1 MARILVV
8 TWDGGGN
15 VPPALELGSR
25 MSARGHAVR
34 VLGPQSI
41 ASRVEAVGCQF
52 SSFSRV
58 PVLDCSRALEDQ
70 MELFL
75 MGVLGGSG
83 SARDLLDEVERDPP
97 DALVVDCMLLGA
109 LAAAERTKLPTAAL
123 VHLLYGMAVGEWSE
137 NFSALLEPVNEV
149 RSSFALRGLARD
161 QPIWASAWEPCDRL
175 LVCTAREFDV
185 PVSPLPSN
193 VCYVGPLGEPS
204 RLSEPV
210 GEPLALI
217 GFSTTC
223 QHQEAPL
230 QRTLDALSDLA
241 VRALVTLGP
250 GVRPGDIRLPPNA
263 VAEAWIPHGEVVPRC
278 SIVVTHAG
286 HGTIMAALSAGVPLL
301 CMPMG
306 RDQHENAAR
315 VEACG
320 AGRSIAND
328 SDAATIRVAIQ
339 EILAE
344 PSYRVAARRM
354 ASVIRGY
361 EGGHRAVTELETL
374 ARRSL

>member
-8 TWDGGGN
+8 TWEGGGN
-15 VPPALELGSR
+15 VPPALELSR
-25 MSARGHAVR
+25 RMIARGHSVR

-41 ASRVEAVGCQF
+41 ASRVEAARCQF
-52 SSFSRV
+52 RRFSRV
-58 PVLDCSRALEDQ
+58 PVLDGARALEDQ

-83 SARDLLDEVERDPP
+83 SGRDLLDETERDPP

-123 VHLLYGMAVGEWSE
+123 VHLLYGMAVGDWSE
-137 NFSALLEPVNEV
+137 NFSALIEPANEV
-149 RSSFALRGLARD
+149 RSSFGLGGLARD
-161 QPIWASAWEPCDRL
+161 QPVWASAWEPCDRV
-175 LVCTAREFDV
+175 LVCTPREFDV

-193 VCYVGPLGEPS
+193 VRYVGPLGEAP

-217 GFSTTC
+217 GFSTTY
-223 QHQEAPL
+223 QHQEAAL
-230 QRTLDALSDLA
+230 QRTLDALSDMP

-263 VAEAWIPHGEVVPRC
+263 VAETWIPHAEAVPRC

-286 HGTIMAALSAGVPLL
+286 HGTIMSALSAGVPLL

-320 AGRSIAND
+320 AGRSIAQEA
-328 SDAATIRVAIQ
+328 DAATIRAAIGG
-339 EILAE
+339 ILAE
-344 PSYRVAARRM
+344 PSYRMAARRM
-354 ASVIRGY
+354 ASVIREY
-361 EGGHRAVTELETL
+361 EGGHRAVAELEAL
-374 ARRSL
+374 ARK